1 MKQKH
6 YKEYL
11 THMIPCIVFG
21 LLTGVLTGGSIF
33 LFKFLAGRIETLSR
47 SLYTLATES
56 RLAILLVFL
65 VLTASAFLMS
75 FLHKAVPECKGG
87 GIPRSEGIL
96 RGILSFRWAKT
107 LLGTF
112 FGSLL
117 SFFAG
122 LPCGSEGPAVLIGT
136 SLGCMIG
143 SCSKKYR
150 GWNRYIMSG
159 GAGAGFAVATGAPLS
174 GILFALEEI
183 HKRFSPM
190 LLLTVST
197 AVLSA
202 SGVNQ
207 LLCSSFAISPSLF
220 TLDLLPSFSLA
231 QTGYLLLL
239 AVLIFVAVALF
250 DGSIL
255 LFGHITSHSPKSG
268 RIPRKLL
275 ITFLIGGYFCLVL
288 PDAAYSGHHLI
299 NHILENHM
307 TVSLLLVLFLIRLAM
322 MLLITDSGATGGI
335 FIPTLAIGALSA
347 ALIAKLLVLF
357 GMPADFS
364 TAVIFLGMCA
374 FIGGTL
380 RAPLTASVLFLE
392 LSGQFTNLF
401 YVALVIFTV
410 SLLTET
416 LNLMPFYDKA
426 LEHMTQAEHKG
437 KTMMISNFTL
447 TVAANAIIV
456 GKAVRDIMWPHASVI
471 MSLTYGSNHKVKMDD
486 GEQRLYAGDKIT
498 IRAGYYDLSE
508 ILELLKGLAGD
519 EQPITIEHTY
529 DGNIS
534 E

>member
-1 MKQKH
+1 MKQKY

-11 THMIPCIVFG
+11 THMIPCIAYG
-21 LLTGVLTGGSIF
+21 LLTGVLTGGTIF

-47 SLYTLATES
+47 SLYTLAKES
-56 RLAILLVFL
+56 WLTILLVFL
-65 VLTASAFLMS
+65 VLTAAAFLMF

-112 FGSLL
+112 FGSLF

-136 SLGCMIG
+136 SLGRMVSG
-143 SCSKKYR
+143 CSKKYS
-150 GWNRYIMSG
+150 GWNRHIMSG

-190 LLLTVST
+190 LALTVSVS
-197 AVLSA
+197 VLSA
-202 SGVNQ
+202 TGINQ
-207 LLCSSFAISPSLF
+207 LLCSIFNMSPSLF
-220 TLDLLPSFSLA
+220 TLAPLPAFSLS

-239 AVLIFVAVALF
+239 AVLIFLAVALF

-255 LFGHITSHSPKSG
+255 LFGHITSHSP
-268 RIPRKLL
+268 RLDRVPVRLL
-275 ITFLIGGYFCLVL
+275 ITFLIGGCFCFIL

-307 TVSLLLVLFLIRLAM
+307 AAGLLLALFLIRLAM

-335 FIPTLAIGALSA
+335 FIPTLAIGVLAA
-347 ALIAKLLVLF
+347 ALISKLLVLL
-357 GMPADFS
+357 GMPAELS

-401 YVALVIFTV
+401 YVALVIFVV
-410 SLLTET
+410 SLLTEM

-426 LEHMTQAEHKG
+426 LEHMTKAQHKG
-437 KTMMISNFTL
+437 KTMEISNFTV
-447 TVAANAIIV
+447 TVAADAIIV

-486 GEQRLYAGDKIT
+486 GEQRLYAGDTIT
-498 IRAGYYDLSE
+498 IRAGYYDQEE
-508 ILELLKGLAGD
+508 IIELLKGLAGD
-519 EQPITIEHTY
+519 EHPITIEHT
-529 DGNIS
+529 
-534 E
+534 